1 MRLRLPLLV
10 LLLLGACREEPSFD
24 ERYSDT
30 ANAIEERAANLDA
43 ELNAAE
49 ARNDQST

>member
-1 MRLRLPLLV
+1 MRAILPL
-10 LLLLGACREEPSFD
+10 LLLLGACGKEPSFD
-24 ERYSDT
+24 ERYGDT

-43 ELNAAE
+43 ALNEAE

>member
-1 MRLRLPLLV
+1 MRAVLPFI
-10 LLLLGACREEPSFD
+10 LLLGACGKEPSFD

-43 ELNAAE
+43 ELNEAD
-49 ARNDQST
+49 ARNDHST